1 MKNNPFVGTGVA
13 LITPFNEDFTVDYK
27 SLANIVEYSLQNGA
41 DFLVALGTTSEA
53 PTLTVEEKNK
63 VVDTI
68 IDTANHR
75 CPILLGLGGNNTQ
88 SVIENIKN
96 QSFDGVD
103 GVLSVVPYYNKPNQN
118 GMFAHFKAVADASP
132 VPVVLYNVPGR
143 TGVNMQAATT
153 IALSDHNNIVAIKE
167 ASGNIQQI
175 MEILRDK
182 PSDFTVLSGDD
193 AITQPLMSL
202 GATGVI
208 SVAANA
214 YPKQFCQMVHK
225 MLDNAY
231 SEALSIHYRLLK
243 MNGLLF
249 ADGHP
254 AGVKALMSHIGL
266 CKNVLRLPL
275 VPVSDTVLEKI
286 KNEYLNIM

>member
-13 LITPFNEDFTVDYK
+13 LITPFNEDFSVDYQ
-27 SLANIVEYSLQNGA
+27 SLKNIVDFTLQNGA

-53 PTLTVEEKNK
+53 PTLTPDEKNK
-63 VVDTI
+63 VLDTI
-68 IDTANHR
+68 VKTANNR
-75 CPILLGLGGNNTQ
+75 CPIILGLGGNNTQ
-88 SVIENIKN
+88 NVIENIKN
-96 QSFDGVD
+96 QSFDGID
-103 GVLSVVPYYNKPNQN
+103 GMLSVVPYYNKPNQN
-118 GMFAHFKAVADASP
+118 GMLAHFNAIADASP

-143 TGVNMQAATT
+143 VGVNMQASTT
-153 IALSDHNNIVAIKE
+153 IALAKHKNIIAIKE

-175 MEILRDK
+175 MEVLRDK
-182 PSDFTVLSGDD
+182 PSDFDVLSGDD
-193 AITQPLMSL
+193 GITQPLMSL

-214 YPKQFCQMVHK
+214 YPKLFCEMVHN
-225 MLDNAY
+225 MLDKMY
-231 SEALSIHYRLLK
+231 DKALSIHYRLLK

-249 ADGHP
+249 ADGNP

-275 VPVSDTVLEKI
+275 VSVSENVFENI
-286 KNEYLNIM
+286 KNEYQNLI